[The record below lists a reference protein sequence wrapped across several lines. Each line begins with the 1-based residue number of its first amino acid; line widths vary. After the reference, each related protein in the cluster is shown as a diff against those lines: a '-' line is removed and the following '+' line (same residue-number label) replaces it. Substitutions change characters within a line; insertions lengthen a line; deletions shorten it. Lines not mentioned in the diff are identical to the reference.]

1 MKVIE
6 FNEDHVNLNKKKEVI
21 NKTERSKDVITDLLS
36 GKASS
41 ELRDRIDDI
50 KRAENEQKLNKL
62 DNNQYQQY
70 NV

>member
-6 FNEDHVNLNKKKEVI
+6 FNEDHVNLYKKKEVI

-50 KRAENEQKLNKL
+50 KRAENEQKLNK
-62 DNNQYQQY
+62 QYLY
-70 NV
+70 

>member
-62 DNNQYQQY
+62 DNNQYQQ
-70 NV
+70 

>member
-62 DNNQYQQY
+62 DNN
-70 NV
+70 

>member
-6 FNEDHVNLNKKKEVI
+6 FNEDHVNLYKKKEVI

-62 DNNQYQQY
+62 DNNQYQQ
-70 NV
+70 

>member
-6 FNEDHVNLNKKKEVI
+6 FNEENVNLNKKKEVI
-21 NKTERSKDVITDLLS
+21 NKTERSKDIITDLLS

-62 DNNQYQQY
+62 DNN
-70 NV
+70 

>member
-6 FNEDHVNLNKKKEVI
+6 LNEENVDVNKRKEVI
-21 NKTERSKDVITDLLS
+21 NKTERSKDMLNDLLS

-50 KRAENEQKLNKL
+50 KRAENE
-62 DNNQYQQY
+62 
-70 NV
+70 